1 MDKVKEIKEALE
13 ILDISPFVSQKE
25 IKKRYLELS
34 KKYHPDICGDKEKMI
49 LINKAYDI
57 LKEYMDNFRFSFD
70 DKEIN
75 KQYPESF
82 HADRFR
88 F

>member
-1 MDKVKEIKEALE
+1 MSKKEEIKEALE
-13 ILDISPFVSQKE
+13 VLEIAPFVTFKE

-34 KKYHPDICGDKEKMI
+34 KKYHPDLCGDEEKMAQ
-49 LINKAYDI
+49 INKAYETV
-57 LKEYMDNFRFSFD
+57 KEYMENFRFSFD
-70 DKEIN
+70 DEEIN
-75 KQYPESF
+75 KQYPESY